1 MNKVWSIVRHE
12 VSTTI
17 KRRGYQF
24 MTFGIPLLA
33 AVIVLALIAFQS
45 DDESDTPENPLAD
58 LPEQPIGYVD
68 HSGLFQDPKD
78 LSSVLR
84 PYTDVTAAEDAL
96 KKDEISSL
104 YIIAPDYLQT
114 GDVTRKSKQ
123 IGLSDSQDTELFRAF
138 LIMKLLQDENPQ
150 LLLRLYQPAR
160 VIEHQL
166 DATGT
171 ELSQMDEEERY
182 GSNFIL
188 VYGFAMILLF
198 STFIPSGYLLRS
210 VVQEKENRTIEIVL
224 SSLRPAQLLTGKV
237 LGQGAVG
244 LVQVLVWLSSGW
256 ALFNLAEG
264 QLPALSGIDLSPN
277 KILILLLYF
286 LGGFT
291 LTACLQAGVG
301 AISTS
306 MKEGPQYASFFTL
319 PMVIPLWL
327 LSIFIE
333 TPNSTVAVVLSL
345 FPITAPLSMVQRIAI
360 TVVPWWQL
368 ALSLT
373 LLAGCIALTL
383 WLAAKIFRVQT
394 LLSGTLPRPAELLGL
409 IRQA

>member
-12 VSTTI
+12 ISTAM
-17 KRRGYQF
+17 KRRSYQF

-33 AVIVLALIAFQS
+33 AVIVLALIAFQG
-45 DDESDTPENPLAD
+45 DDESDASENPLAD
-58 LPEQPIGYVD
+58 LPEQPLGYVD
-68 HSGLFQDPKD
+68 YSGLFQNPGE
-78 LSSVLR
+78 LTGVLV
-84 PYTDVTAAEDAL
+84 PYTDEAAAEAAL
-96 KKDEISSL
+96 EKDEISSL
-104 YIIAPDYLQT
+104 YVIAPDYLQS
-114 GDVTRKSKQ
+114 GNVTHKSKQ
-123 IGLSDSQDTELFRAF
+123 LGLFDSQDTELFRAF
-138 LIMKLLQDENPQ
+138 LIINLLQDENPQ

-198 STFIPSGYLLRS
+198 STFIPSGYLLQS
-210 VVQEKENRTIEIVL
+210 IVQEKENRTIEIVL

-244 LVQVLVWLSSGW
+244 LVQVLVWLSSAW

-264 QLPALSGIDLSPN
+264 QLPALSGVDLSPN

-333 TPNSTVAVVLSL
+333 TPNSTLAVVLSL
-345 FPITAPLSMVQRIAI
+345 FPLTAPLAMVQRIAI

-368 ALSLT
+368 VLSLS
-373 LLAGCIALTL
+373 LLAGFIALTL
-383 WLAAKIFRVQT
+383 WMAAKIFRVQT
-394 LLSGTLPRPAELLGL
+394 LLSGTLPQPAELLKL